1 MTIEKDKVYFYGKMV
16 INMRELGL
24 IIKKMEWEYI

>member
-1 MTIEKDKVYFYGKMV
+1 MTIDKVKVYFYGKMV
-16 INMRELGL
+16 INMREHGL